1 MIVYRVCK
9 KNEIDKIF
17 EDNNFQNVGSN
28 YYGTTINN
36 HDYDV
41 EKKYLHF
48 FQNIDSILFLKTL
61 KDRYLCVYDIPDNI
75 LNENVGIGHY
85 WDFINYSDLKEAL
98 EYAIS
103 TDILTMDNLK
113 QIYYIKNEIDYEE
126 LLENDIDSF
135 IDIVYNKSAEEII
148 QSNQEVNKTKIISH
162 YSLLGTLSTRP
173 VVKGTKKIVHCST
186 EDYSNLFADLKRE
199 QLKLLTKEEQTI
211 ESDIVLNHE
220 EQGPIRN
227 TK

>member
-85 WDFINYSDLKEAL
+85 WDFINYSDLKEVL

-126 LLENDIDSF
+126 LLENDINSF
-135 IDIVYNKSAEEII
+135 IDIVYNKSNEQII
-148 QSNQEVNKTKIISH
+148 QSNQENNGKIISH
-162 YSLLGTLSTRP
+162 YSMLGTLSIRP
-173 VVKGTKKIVHCST
+173 VVKGTRKTVCRST
-186 EDYSNLFADLKRE
+186 ADYLNLFADLKRE
-199 QLKLLTKEEQTI
+199 QLKPLIKTEQEKEA
-211 ESDIVLNHE
+211 ESIQNFED
-220 EQGPIRN
+220 QGL
-227 TK
+227 KLVKKK